1 LALPNTLRVLAPK
14 RPDHLQYN
22 TQIRSTYQVD
32 YWRPTTRIASDW
44 PICAISE
51 TAIPHRLGA
60 ALTYARRYALFTLVG
75 IAGEDDID
83 APDLTAPTASAG
95 QQPAPRKN
103 GRLNG
108 GQGPSTQPFRGR
120 GGRPAK
126 GTFGPRPAT
135 TERKVIVL
143 QAGL

>member
-1 LALPNTLRVLAPK
+1 M
-14 RPDHLQYN
+14 
-22 TQIRSTYQVD
+22 
-32 YWRPTTRIASDW
+32 
-44 PICAISE
+44 CAISE
-51 TAIPHRLGA
+51 TAIPHRMGA

-120 GGRPAK
+120 AVGR
-126 GTFGPRPAT
+126 PRPAT

-143 QAGL
+143 QAGLYALGP

>member
-1 LALPNTLRVLAPK
+1 MPGGMP
-14 RPDHLQYN
+14 
-22 TQIRSTYQVD
+22 
-32 YWRPTTRIASDW
+32 
-44 PICAISE
+44 
-51 TAIPHRLGA
+51 
-60 ALTYARRYALFTLVG
+60 LFTLVG

-126 GTFGPRPAT
+126 GTLGPRPAT

-143 QAGL
+143 QADLYAREAREERRLVRDLLRQSRALVKALTGSPANWRTIASYRERDAAAAW